1 MLRFFRNAF
10 RSRLALPL
18 FLALV
23 IASAVQVI
31 LVASIT
37 SANVDNLEQALTQEF
52 EQTRASVTDKLDD
65 SREHINQIVGSMAG
79 QVQTDLNTTLTTSLQ
94 SEQARVVDRFEQ
106 TLAQSNQVVGQI
118 LAQIAAP
125 YIWDKNIPEL
135 TRFVEM
141 AHENPNVIFAIYL
154 DRDGNPLTRYID
166 RTNPDVQRLIDAS
179 PIRSAVRSVLDAA
192 PNDAGTRV
200 ITTPVTSQDVEI
212 GTLLLGVS
220 NAAIAEETQ
229 ALGDRFKALTTA
241 ASGATEE
248 AMTAATANMSA
259 PLEDALA
266 GVSDEFT
273 EATSRLRDTTDDQ
286 ASLLINTMIGVLIIS
301 ALALI
306 LVIALLIG
314 QRVIQRL
321 NILKDAALAVAQGEG
336 DLTRRVPEQGQDEL
350 TDMAR
355 ALNQFIGRTQN
366 TIREVNDAVVD
377 TRHHV
382 SELSQSTRNAE
393 SSSRSQRA
401 ELDQLTAAMHEMGT
415 SIQQVAESIQLAN
428 SHVDTIKGD
437 MTSNRDI
444 ARQVNAKLNGLL
456 EKVADTSTVIHSLN
470 SRSQEIGSVLDVIA
484 GIAEQTNLLA
494 LNAAIEA
501 ARAGESGRGFAVVAD
516 EVRNLAQ
523 RTQESTQEIRRNI
536 ETLQGSSEEA
546 VAAIESASELA
557 HEGQARFR
565 ESDTLMTSI
574 DTATAQLFDMSTEV
588 ASMAEQQSSV
598 SEEVNRNAV
607 NINDAA
613 NHASQA
619 VSRAAEVA
627 NDLDTAMAKLSDAVG
642 RFKV

>member
-18 FLALV
+18 FLALI
-23 IASAVQVI
+23 IASAAQVI

-37 SANVDNLEQALTQEF
+37 SANVDNLEQALTREF
-52 EQTRASVTDKLDD
+52 EQTRISVTHKLDD
-65 SREHINQIVGSMAG
+65 SREHINDIVGSMAG
-79 QVQTDLNTTLTTSLQ
+79 QVQTDLSTTLTTSLQ
-94 SEQARVVDRFEQ
+94 SEQTRVVERFEQ
-106 TLAQSNQVVGQI
+106 TLTQSNQVIGQI

-141 AHENPNVIFAIYL
+141 AHENPNIIFAIYL
-154 DRDGNPLTRYID
+154 DRDGKPLTRYID

-179 PIRSAVRSVLDAA
+179 PIRSAVKSVLDAA
-192 PNDAGTRV
+192 PNDAGTRL

-212 GTLLLGVS
+212 GKLVLGVS
-220 NAAIAEETQ
+220 NAAITQETQ
-229 ALGDRFKALTTA
+229 ALGDRFRSLTASA
-241 ASGATEE
+241 AGATEN
-248 AMTAATANMSA
+248 TLNAATASMSA
-259 PLEDALA
+259 PLEEALSS
-266 GVSDEFT
+266 VSTEFA
-273 EATSRLRDTTDDQ
+273 EATGRLRDTTDDQ
-286 ASLLINTMIGVLIIS
+286 ASLLIKTMIGVLIIS
-301 ALALI
+301 AIALI
-306 LVIALLIG
+306 MVIALLIG

-321 NILKDAALAVAQGEG
+321 NVLKDAALSVAEGEG
-336 DLTRRVPEQGQDEL
+336 DLTRRVPEQGRDEL

-355 ALNQFIGRTQN
+355 ALNLFIGRTQN
-366 TIREVNDAVVD
+366 TIRDVNTAVAD
-377 TRHHV
+377 TRQHV
-382 SELSQSTRNAE
+382 SELAQSTRDAD

-428 SHVDTIKGD
+428 NHVDTIKGD
-437 MTSNRDI
+437 MTDNRDI
-444 ARQVNAKLNGLL
+444 TRQVNAKLNALL

-470 SRSQEIGSVLDVIA
+470 SRSQDIGSVLDVIA

-523 RTQESTQEIRRNI
+523 RTQESTQQIRRNI

-557 HEGQARFR
+557 HEGQVRFR

-613 NHASQA
+613 DHASQSI
-619 VSRAAEVA
+619 SRAADVA
-627 NDLDTAMAKLSDAVG
+627 RSLDSAMTQLSAAVG